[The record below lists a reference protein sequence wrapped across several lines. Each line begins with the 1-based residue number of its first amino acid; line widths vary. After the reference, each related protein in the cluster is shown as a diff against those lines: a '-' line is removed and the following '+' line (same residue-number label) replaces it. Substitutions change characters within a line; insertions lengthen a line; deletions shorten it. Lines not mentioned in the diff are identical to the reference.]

1 MRYTG
6 TVVRG
11 IRTPIIS
18 SGDDLGSIVVNS
30 IVKASK
36 KEKFELKDND
46 IIGITE
52 AVLSISQ
59 QNYISLDDIGKE
71 VKKKLPVDDIALVFP
86 ILSRNRF
93 SMILE
98 AIAKE
103 YDKVFVLLSYPAD
116 EVGNHIMNEEKMY
129 KLGLNPYSDSF
140 TERRYRNLFGKSVK
154 HKFTGIDY
162 VKYYKGF
169 GDNIKIYFSNK
180 PEYILKYCKNIL
192 ACDIHTRKRTKSVL
206 KRKGVNMVYGLD
218 DICNRKNSKKGYNKE
233 YGLLGSNRATDDKL
247 KLFPRDCDLFV
258 REVQKLF
265 KKHTGKNVEVLIYGD
280 GAFKDPVGKIWE
292 LADPVV
298 SPGFT
303 EGLKGQPKEVKLKY
317 ISENWDGEND
327 LEEYVKK
334 IISEKHTEKYES
346 KKSLGTTPRQITD
359 LLGTLCD
366 LTSGSG
372 DKGTPVVYIQ
382 GYFDDRSVE

>member
-36 KEKFELKDND
+36 KEKFELKDSD

-103 YDKVFVLLSYPAD
+103 YKKVFVLLSYPAD
-116 EVGNHIMNEEKMY
+116 EVGNHIMDEEKMY
-129 KLGLNPYSDSF
+129 RLGLNPYSDSF

-162 VKYYKGF
+162 VKYYRSF

-192 ACDIHTRKRTKSVL
+192 ACDIHTRKRTKSIL
-206 KRKGVNMVYGLD
+206 KRKGANMVYGLD

-258 REVQKLF
+258 REVQELF

-317 ISENWDGEND
+317 ISENWDGENN

>member
-36 KEKFELKDND
+36 KEKFELKDSD

-103 YDKVFVLLSYPAD
+103 YKKVFVLLSYPAD
-116 EVGNHIMNEEKMY
+116 EVGNHIMDEEKMY

-162 VKYYKGF
+162 VKYYKSF
-169 GDNIKIYFSNK
+169 GDNVKIYFSNK

-206 KRKGVNMVYGLD
+206 KRKGANMVYGLD

-265 KKHTGKNVEVLIYGD
+265 KKYTGKNVEVLIYGD

>member
-36 KEKFELKDND
+36 KEKFELKDSD

-98 AIAKE
+98 AIAKKYE
-103 YDKVFVLLSYPAD
+103 KVFVLLSYPAD

-162 VKYYKGF
+162 VKYYRSF

-192 ACDIHTRKRTKSVL
+192 ACNIHTRKRTKSIL
-206 KRKGVNMVYGLD
+206 KRKGANMVYGLD